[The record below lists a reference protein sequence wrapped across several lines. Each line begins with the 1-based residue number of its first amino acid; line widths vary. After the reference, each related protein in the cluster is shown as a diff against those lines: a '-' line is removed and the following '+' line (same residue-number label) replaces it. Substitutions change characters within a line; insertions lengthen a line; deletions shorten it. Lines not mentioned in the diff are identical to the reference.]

1 MYGDGSDGTFNHTS
15 GTTTLALDTK
25 HQFTTFNV
33 ASGAR
38 LEASGVGSV
47 LYITAT
53 DSINISGT
61 VVAWNTQR
69 GQNSLSVTI
78 DGVTYTS
85 PGTANGGSGGN
96 SNLGANGGQQGLG
109 YGGGGAGGSADG
121 YHRGGHGGS
130 GAPSGISGG
139 SSISI
144 GPDLKLR
151 TGIGNDG
158 ASSGGGSGG
167 YSKGVSD
174 SQNSYISTGSGGSSY
189 GSGGGNGVATSYAAA
204 GGGGGAGG
212 RAGMPGVHIVL
223 KAPSVTIGGMVYT
236 RPDNANGNGTSGG
249 NGGSGQAVGMTAIA
263 GSGGG
268 GGGGANAGNIYL
280 RGAEVDYSSGTI
292 GVFGGLGGPGGPGY
306 QAGSN
311 GSTGVDGSVY
321 VYIQIPAQPYPG
333 PFYRVWSGTEW
344 IYASGKVRDATA
356 FKETKAEVL

>member
-1 MYGDGSDGTFNHTS
+1 MYGNGSDGTFNHTS

-85 PGTANGGSGGN
+85 PGTANGGAGGN

-109 YGGGGAGGSADG
+109 YGGGGAGGSANG
-121 YHRGGHGGS
+121 YERGGHGGN

-144 GPDLKLR
+144 GPDISV
-151 TGIGNDG
+151 TAGIGNDG

-167 YSKGVSD
+167 YSKGVSGG
-174 SQNSYISTGSGGSSY
+174 QNSYVSTGAGGSSY
-189 GSGGGNGVATSYAAA
+189 GSGGGNGVATSYAGAA
-204 GGGGGAGG
+204 GGGGAGG

-223 KAPSVTIGGMVYT
+223 KAPSVAIGGLVYT

-249 NGGSGQAVGMTAIA
+249 NGGSAQAVGITAIA

-268 GGGGANAGNIYL
+268 GGGGANAGSIYIT
-280 RGAEVDYSSGTI
+280 GMDIDYGSGTI
-292 GVFGGLGGPGGPGY
+292 GVFGSTGGPGGTGY

-311 GSTGVDGSVY
+311 GLSGLDGSVY
-321 VYIQIPAQPYPG
+321 VYTLAQPYPG
-333 PFYRVWSGTEW
+333 PFYRVWGGTDW
-344 IYASGKVRDATA
+344 IYASGKVRDASA
-356 FKETKAEVL
+356 FKRTKAEVL